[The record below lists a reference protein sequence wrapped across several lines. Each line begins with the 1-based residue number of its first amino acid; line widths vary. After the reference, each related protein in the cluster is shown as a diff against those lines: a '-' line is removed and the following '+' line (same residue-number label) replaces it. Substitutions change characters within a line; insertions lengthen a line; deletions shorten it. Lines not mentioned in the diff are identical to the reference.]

1 MFYLLITLAAYGVF
15 RISREIISNRAH
27 LTDEEIREYKNK
39 RRSLS
44 ESSQRRITNHIGTCE
59 ECRERFTGIMNE

>member
-1 MFYLLITLAAYGVF
+1 MFYLLIILVAYGVF
-15 RISREIISNRAH
+15 RISREIIGNRTH
-27 LTDEEIREYKNK
+27 LTDEEIREYKNR

-44 ESSQRRITNHIGTCE
+44 ESSQRRITSHIGTCE